1 MPARASLWNRLND
14 RVLEL
19 RRMQNPREI
28 YGRTLVEIGRENP
41 NIVVLEADLGK
52 STMSCYFEQAFP
64 ERFFEMGIAEANMTS
79 FAAGLSLTGKIPFT
93 NSFAVFAAGRAF
105 DQIRQGICIPG
116 LNVRIIGSS
125 CGLSD
130 FGDGSTH
137 QSVED
142 VAIMRAIPNMT
153 VLVPADGNETRT
165 MTRALSRYQGP
176 VYMRITRNDLPDVMP
191 ENGPFEVGKPHLIR
205 QGNDVAVFANGQMVS
220 LALAAAEMLAAEGTS
235 LRVVNVSSMKPAD
248 MAALAALADAMK
260 GVVTAEEHSL
270 IGGLATLIREVI
282 QGRSVPMKAIG
293 IDDRFGQSARNYD
306 DLLQGYGLTA
316 AHIAAAVRQC
326 L

>member
-1 MPARASLWNRLND
+1 MT
-14 RVLEL
+14 
-19 RRMQNPREI
+19 QNPREI
-28 YGRTLVEIGRENP
+28 YGRTLVEMGRENP

-52 STMSCYFEQAFP
+52 STMSCYFEQEFP

-105 DQIRQGICIPG
+105 DQIRQGVCIPG
-116 LNVRIIGSS
+116 LNVRIVGSS

-165 MTRALSRYQGP
+165 MTRALADYPGP

-191 ENGPFEVGKPHLIR
+191 ANKPFAIGTPHLIR
-205 QGNDVAVFANGQMVS
+205 GGSDFVAFANGQMVS
-220 LALAAAEMLAAEGTS
+220 MALAAADILAKEGIS
-235 LRVVNVSSMKPAD
+235 LRVVNVSSLKPANK
-248 MAALAALADAMK
+248 AALAELAHGMK

-270 IGGLATLIREVI
+270 IGGLATLIQEALVG
-282 QGRSVPMKAIG
+282 QPLPMKSIG
-293 IDDRFGQSARNYD
+293 IDDRFGQSAHSYE
-306 DLLQGYGLTA
+306 DLLQAYGLTA
-316 AHIAAAVRQC
+316 AHIAAAVKAIRDSSQ
-326 L
+326 

>member
-1 MPARASLWNRLND
+1 MRT
-14 RVLEL
+14 
-19 RRMQNPREI
+19 QNPREI
-28 YGRTLVEIGRENP
+28 YGRTLVQIGRENP

-52 STMSCYFEQAFP
+52 STMSCYFEQEFP

-79 FAAGLSLTGKIPFT
+79 FAAGLSLAGKIPFT
-93 NSFAVFAAGRAF
+93 NSFAVFAGGRAF
-105 DQIRQGICIPG
+105 DQIRQGVCIPT

-142 VAIMRAIPNMT
+142 IAIMRAIPNMT

-165 MTRALSRYQGP
+165 MTRALADYQGP

-191 ENGPFEVGKPHLIR
+191 ENEPFVVGKPHLIR
-205 QGNDVAVFANGQMVS
+205 DGSDVVVFANGQMVS
-220 LALAAAEMLAAEGTS
+220 LALAAADLLTKDAIS
-235 LRVVNVSSMKPAD
+235 LRVVNVSSMKPANK
-248 MAALAALADAMK
+248 AALAELAQGMK

-270 IGGLATLIREVI
+270 IGGLASLIQEVLYG
-282 QGRSVPMKAIG
+282 QSLPVKSIG
-293 IDDRFGQSARNYD
+293 IDDRFGQSAHSYE
-306 DLLQGYGLTA
+306 DLLQAYGLTP
-316 AHIAAAVRQC
+316 AHIAAAVKSIRDSRFEIRN
-326 L
+326 

>member
-1 MPARASLWNRLND
+1 MRT
-14 RVLEL
+14 
-19 RRMQNPREI
+19 QNPREI
-28 YGRTLVEIGRENP
+28 YGRTLVQIGRENP

-52 STMSCYFEQAFP
+52 STMSCYFEQEFP

-79 FAAGLSLTGKIPFT
+79 FAAGLSLAGKIPFT
-93 NSFAVFAAGRAF
+93 NSFAVFAGGRAF
-105 DQIRQGICIPG
+105 DQIRQGVCIPT

-142 VAIMRAIPNMT
+142 IAIMRAIPNMT

-165 MTRALSRYQGP
+165 MTRALADYQGP

-191 ENGPFEVGKPHLIR
+191 ENEPFVVGKPHLIR
-205 QGNDVAVFANGQMVS
+205 DGSDVVVFANGQMVS
-220 LALAAAEMLAAEGTS
+220 LALAAADLLAKDAIS
-235 LRVVNVSSMKPAD
+235 LRVVNVSSMKPANK
-248 MAALAALADAMK
+248 AALAELAQGMK

-270 IGGLATLIREVI
+270 IGGLASLIQEVLYG
-282 QGRSVPMKAIG
+282 QSLPVKSIG
-293 IDDRFGQSARNYD
+293 IDDRFGQSAHSYE
-306 DLLQGYGLTA
+306 DLLQAYGLTP
-316 AHIAAAVRQC
+316 AHIAAAVKSIRDSKFEIRN
-326 L
+326 

>member
-1 MPARASLWNRLND
+1 MGT
-14 RVLEL
+14 
-19 RRMQNPREI
+19 QNPREV

-41 NIVVLEADLGK
+41 EVVVLEADLGK
-52 STMSCYFEQAFP
+52 STMSCYFEQQFP

-79 FAAGLSLTGKIPFT
+79 FAAGLSLVGKIPFT

-105 DQIRQGICIPG
+105 DQIRQGICIPK
-116 LNVRIIGSS
+116 LNVRIVGSS

-165 MTRALSRYQGP
+165 MTRALVDYEGP
-176 VYMRITRNDLPDVMP
+176 VYMRIPRHDLPDVMP
-191 ENGPFEVGKPHLIR
+191 VNEPFVIGKPHLVR
-205 QGNDVAVFANGQMVS
+205 HGSDVAVFANGQMVS
-220 LALAAAEMLAAEGTS
+220 FAIEAAELLEAEGIS
-235 LRVVNVSSMKPAD
+235 IRVVNVSSMKPVNHAS
-248 MAALAALADAMK
+248 LAALAHGMK

-270 IGGLATLIREVI
+270 IGGLATLMQEVL
-282 QGRSVPMKAIG
+282 QGLSIPMRTIG
-293 IDDRFGQSARNYD
+293 IDDRFGQSAHSYE
-306 DLLQGYGLTA
+306 DLLQVYGLTSG
-316 AHIAAAVRQC
+316 HIAAAVRQ
-326 L
+326 LV

>member
-1 MPARASLWNRLND
+1 MK
-14 RVLEL
+14 
-19 RRMQNPREI
+19 MQNPREV
-28 YGRTLVEIGRENP
+28 YGRTLVELGQKNP

-116 LNVRIIGSS
+116 LNIRIVGSS

-142 VAIMRAIPNMT
+142 VAIMRALPAMT
-153 VLVPADGNETRT
+153 VLVPADGNETRA
-165 MTRALSRYQGP
+165 MTRALADYSGP
-176 VYMRITRNDLPDVMP
+176 VYMRITRNDLPDVML
-191 ENGPFEVGKPHLIR
+191 ENEPFVVGKPHLIR
-205 QGNDVAVFANGQMVS
+205 PGSDIVVFSNGQMVS
-220 LALAAAEMLAAEGTS
+220 LALEAAGMLASEGIS
-235 LRVVNVSSMKPAD
+235 LRVVNVSSMKPVD
-248 MAALAALADAMK
+248 KDALAALADGMK
-260 GVVTAEEHSL
+260 GAITAEEHSL
-270 IGGLATLIREVI
+270 IGGLASLVSEIL
-282 QGRSVPMKAIG
+282 QGRSVPMKTIG
-293 IDDRFGQSARNYD
+293 INDRFGQSAHSYE
-306 DLLQGYGLTA
+306 DLLQAYALTPS
-316 AHIAAAVRQC
+316 HIAAAARQ
-326 L
+326 LSGV

>member
-1 MPARASLWNRLND
+1 MGS
-14 RVLEL
+14 
-19 RRMQNPREI
+19 QNPREV
-28 YGRTLVEIGRENP
+28 YGKTLVEIGRENP

-52 STMSCYFEQAFP
+52 STMSCYFEQEFP

-79 FAAGLSLTGKIPFT
+79 FAAGLSLAGKIPFT

-116 LNVRIIGSS
+116 LNVRIVGSS

-165 MTRALSRYQGP
+165 MTRALADFVGP
-176 VYMRITRNDLPDVMP
+176 AYMRIPRHDLPDVMP
-191 ENGPFEVGKPHLIR
+191 ADEPFVVGKPHLLRPGRDI
-205 QGNDVAVFANGQMVS
+205 VVFANGPMVS
-220 LALAAAEMLAAEGTS
+220 FALAAADMVDKEGLS
-235 LRVVNVSSMKPAD
+235 LRIVNVSSMKPANK
-248 MAALAALADAMK
+248 AAIMDLTHGTR

-270 IGGLATLIREVI
+270 IGGLASLIQEI
-282 QGRSVPMKAIG
+282 LQGQAIPMRSIG
-293 IDDRFGQSARNYD
+293 INDRFGQSAHSYE
-306 DLLQGYGLTA
+306 DLIQAYGLTPE
-316 AHIAAAVRQC
+316 HIAAAARQ
-326 L
+326 LM

>member
-1 MPARASLWNRLND
+1 MTI
-14 RVLEL
+14 
-19 RRMQNPREI
+19 QNPREV
-28 YGRTLVEIGRENP
+28 YGRTLVEIGREYP
-41 NIVVLEADLGK
+41 AVVVLEADLGK
-52 STMSCYFEQAFP
+52 STMSCYFEEAFP

-93 NSFAVFAAGRAF
+93 NSFAVFAAGRAY
-105 DQIRQGICIPG
+105 DQIRQGVCIPG
-116 LNVRIIGSS
+116 LNVRIVGSS

-165 MTRALSRYQGP
+165 MTRALATYRGP

-191 ENGPFEVGKPHLIR
+191 PDEPFVAGKPHLIR
-205 QGNDVAVFANGQMVS
+205 PGSDVAVFANGQMVS
-220 LALAAAEMLAAEGTS
+220 LALEAARALSEEGIS
-235 LRVVNVSSMKPAD
+235 LRVINVSSIKPAD
-248 MAALAALADAMK
+248 KIALAALADGMK

-270 IGGLATLIREVI
+270 IGGLAALVREAL
-282 QGRSVPMKAIG
+282 QGSPTAMRSIG
-293 IDDRFGQSARNYD
+293 IEDRFGQSAHNYE
-306 DLLQGYGLTA
+306 DLLQAYGLTP
-316 AHIAAAVRQC
+316 AHIAEAARG
-326 L
+326 LAK